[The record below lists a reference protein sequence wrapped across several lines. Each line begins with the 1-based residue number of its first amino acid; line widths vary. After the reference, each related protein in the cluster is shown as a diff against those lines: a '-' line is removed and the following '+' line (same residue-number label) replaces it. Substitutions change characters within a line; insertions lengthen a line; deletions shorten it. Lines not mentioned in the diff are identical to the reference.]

1 MVQHSFYDVLEKAF
15 AEQQTITVHL
25 KKGYRFHGKL
35 LYITEKEGAL
45 QETDTDH
52 DPDQPV
58 KPVHFAPRNVRAL
71 TLVL

>member
-35 LYITEKEGAL
+35 LYITEEEGML

-52 DPDQPV
+52 DQPA